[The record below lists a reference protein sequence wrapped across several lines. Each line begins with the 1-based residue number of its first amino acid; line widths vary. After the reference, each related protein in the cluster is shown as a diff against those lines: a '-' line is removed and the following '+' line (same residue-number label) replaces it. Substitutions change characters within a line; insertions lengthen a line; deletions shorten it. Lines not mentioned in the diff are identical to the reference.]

1 MTEYD
6 TMSPNTIL
14 IIPQKNTYSDRKKQ
28 KNKQTWILT
37 QPSLPRVAPLVPSLA
52 GDREKSCNGKGLW
65 WFISGS

>member
-1 MTEYD
+1 MTLCPPTLYLL
-6 TMSPNTIL
+6 SPKKTH
-14 IIPQKNTYSDRKKQ
+14 IPIEKKQ

-52 GDREKSCNGKGLW
+52 GDRKKSCNGKGLW